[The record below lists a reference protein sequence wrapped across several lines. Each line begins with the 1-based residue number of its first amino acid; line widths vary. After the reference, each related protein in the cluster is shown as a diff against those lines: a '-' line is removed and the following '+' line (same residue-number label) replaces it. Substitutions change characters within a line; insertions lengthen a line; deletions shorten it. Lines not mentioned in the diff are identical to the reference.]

1 MATGDT
7 SVTELAARIE
17 KVEAEGWAQR
27 HLAVSEAFQARF
39 GTAVKR
45 YGGAVALR
53 TRHADF
59 PAINRVLA
67 LGIEQPLSIE
77 TLDRIISDYRGA
89 GISRFLIHWTPA
101 ARPSEAT
108 AWFAAR
114 GFRALRRMAKLY
126 RRTELNVSVPTE
138 LSVREIGPSDAEM
151 YERIVAPGN
160 GVPPELA
167 PHVCSTL
174 GHPAW
179 RHYMAFDGGRAIAGA
194 SLFLSDD
201 IAWCAG
207 SATQE
212 TDRGRG
218 AQSLLLARRLHDAA
232 MMKCSWMVAETLE
245 ETATEG
251 NPSLRNM
258 RRLGFDVAYFRDSYL
273 LRFDAG
279 A

>member
-1 MATGDT
+1 METGDG
-7 SVTELAARIE
+7 SATELAARIE
-17 KVEAEGWAQR
+17 KVEAEGWAER
-27 HLAVSEAFQARF
+27 HLAVSDAFQRRF
-39 GTAVKR
+39 GTDVRR

-67 LGIEQPLSIE
+67 LGIEQPLTIE
-77 TLDRIISDYRGA
+77 ALDRIISDYRDA
-89 GISRFLIHWTPA
+89 GIPRFLIHWTPA
-101 ARPSEAT
+101 GRPSEAT
-108 AWFAAR
+108 DWFAAR
-114 GFRALRRMAKLY
+114 GFRELRRMAKLY
-126 RRTELNVSVPTE
+126 RRTELNVSVATD
-138 LSVREIGPSDAEM
+138 LSVREIGPSDAET

-160 GVPPELA
+160 AVPPELA
-167 PHVCSTL
+167 PHVRSTL

-179 RHYMAFDGGRAIAGA
+179 RHYLAFDGGRAIAGA
-194 SLFLSDD
+194 SLFLSDG

-232 MMKCSWMVAETLE
+232 IMRCSWMVAETLE

-258 RRLGFDVAYFRDSYL
+258 RRLGFDVAYLRDSYL
-273 LRFDAG
+273 LTFDVRA
-279 A
+279 